1 MSNGPGIVP
10 GPFAVRVP
18 WLAPSLRHLDGET
31 ISVVL
36 SHAMTL
42 VSEAAAPVVE
52 TAEAEAPT
60 RSARGIEQRLVDAT
74 LACIARHGL
83 TKTTIDDIARE
94 AGCSRA
100 TVYRYVR
107 NKRELASR
115 ALHSESARILGA
127 CRAAADVEDTL
138 EDAVFAMFV
147 VAGRELTEHAAL
159 RFVADHEPEII
170 LPHLTFADGDR
181 FLRNVADALAPS
193 LERFL
198 GERAHRA
205 AEWVARLGL
214 AMWLSPAAPVSFTDD
229 DALRAYVHEFVVP
242 AIRPV
247 PESVTDSSPH
257 PV

>member
-1 MSNGPGIVP
+1 
-10 GPFAVRVP
+10 
-18 WLAPSLRHLDGET
+18 
-31 ISVVL
+31 
-36 SHAMTL
+36 MTL

-52 TAEAEAPT
+52 ATEAEATT
-60 RSARGIEQRLVDAT
+60 RAAGGIEQRLVDAT

-100 TVYRYVR
+100 TVYRYAR

-115 ALHSESARILGA
+115 ALRSESERILGA
-127 CRAAADVEDTL
+127 CRAAADIEPTL
-138 EDAVFAMFV
+138 EDAVYAIFV
-147 VAGRELTEHAAL
+147 VAGRELSQHAAL

-170 LPHLTFADGDR
+170 LPHLTFAGGDR

-205 AEWVARLGL
+205 AEWITRLGL
-214 AMWLSPAAPVSFTDD
+214 AMWLSPTAPVSFTDD
-229 DALRAYVHEFVVP
+229 EALRAYVHEFVAP

-247 PESVTDSSPH
+247 TPSVTVSSAP